1 MRRVV
6 PRIARTFLVSLV
18 ALAGCKKEDA
28 QPAFAAISGTI
39 TDELGGAPLGNVL
52 VRATS
57 PSNSGNA
64 TTDAQGKYRVQN
76 LLAGVDYAV
85 VATSVDYEPKNAS
98 VKTVEGENTLDLVL
112 RRGRV
117 CTPQEKHCAIAPAP
131 AAVLVCNDAGT
142 GYSSTPCGQG
152 EVCDPSTTVCAVPS
166 VLTVEITAASTGD
179 GVVTSQPSGI
189 HCPPDCDEAFMSGQ
203 MVTLTAEP
211 GPESSFAN
219 YGGVCLGMTGGPNR
233 NQCVVTTGGTQLAR
247 VQFNSASPP
256 LTVVKSGSG
265 MGTVRSEPP
274 GIDCGMDCAQRYAT
288 NLNVRLTATPARRST
303 FEGWMG
309 CDMVPMPNVCE
320 FRSTMARTVRA
331 RFEAFYLSPLTADA
345 QCLTLLHFDA
355 PMRYAQGCGGGSDAV
370 VTGTVSYPASRS
382 MALGTAVEQGGLSE
396 EGAIDTMKRGVSGAA
411 ATVEMTIYR
420 IGNAFENRGEGVLY
434 SDRSSTSSTA
444 GGLRFGIADDG
455 RLFAE
460 THDTSG
466 MSTRV
471 ESPAGAIMMATWTH
485 VAVTASAM
493 NGLHLF
499 VEGAEVGATAAPLSF
514 TASSSTAWVGAERE
528 DGAGGAIYRFNG
540 RIDELRVSSN
550 ARY

>member
-6 PRIARTFLVSLV
+6 PWIARTFLVSLV
-18 ALAGCKKEDA
+18 ALTSCKKEEA

-52 VRATS
+52 VKATS

-64 TTDAQGKYRVQN
+64 TSDAQGKYRIQN

-85 VATSVDYEPKNAS
+85 VATSVDYEPKNAML
-98 VKTVEGENTLDLVL
+98 KTAEGENTLNLVL

-152 EVCDPSTTVCAVPS
+152 EVCNPATTVCSVPS
-166 VLTVEITAASTGD
+166 VITVNIVAGTGD
-179 GVVTSQPSGI
+179 GFVTSQPSGI
-189 HCPPDCDEAFMSGQ
+189 RCPPDCDEPFMSGTS
-203 MVTLTAEP
+203 VTLTAEP
-211 GPESSFAN
+211 GPESTFGSF
-219 YGGVCLGMTGGPNR
+219 GGACLRMMGGPNH
-233 NQCVVTTGGTQLAR
+233 NQCTLTANGSQLAT
-247 VQFNSASPP
+247 VLFNSSAPGA
-256 LTVVKSGSG
+256 TVVKSGTG

-274 GIDCGMDCAQRYAT
+274 GIDCGMDCAERYAT

-309 CDMVPMPNVCE
+309 CDTVPMPNVCE
-320 FRSTMARTVRA
+320 FRSTMTRTIRA
-331 RFEAFYLSPLTADA
+331 RFEAFYLSPLAADA

-355 PMRYAQGCGGGSDAV
+355 PMRYAQGCGGGADAV

-382 MALGTAVEQGGLSE
+382 AGLGTAVEQGGLSE
-396 EGAIDTMKRGVSGAA
+396 EGAIDTLKRGVSGAA

-420 IGNAFENRGEGVLY
+420 VGNAFESRGEAVLY

-444 GGLRFGIADDG
+444 GGLRLGIADDG

-460 THDTSG
+460 TRDTSG

-485 VAVTASAM
+485 VAVTVSAM

-499 VEGAEVGATAAPLSF
+499 VEGAEVGVTAAPLSF

-528 DGAGGAIYRFNG
+528 AGGGAIYRFNG